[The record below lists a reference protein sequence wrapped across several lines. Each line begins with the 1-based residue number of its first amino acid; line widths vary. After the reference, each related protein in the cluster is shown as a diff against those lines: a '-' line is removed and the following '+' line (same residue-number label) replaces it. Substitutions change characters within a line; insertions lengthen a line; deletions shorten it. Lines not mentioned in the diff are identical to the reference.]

1 VSVLTH
7 WQRTADRSC
16 AAAMSLRVAIC
27 IVSGCSSNAP
37 ASPPHSRANSNTAQ
51 HASDVPD
58 AAAAA
63 DAADGGGTD
72 SAAGAGGQASVQGAA
87 GSAAGACTV
96 DGAMTC
102 AGATSRVRFICQNSL
117 WVSAPP
123 CAMTERC
130 AMPQGDC
137 EAVDPACVGH
147 ATGVAFCD
155 GSQRRVCDG
164 GGNSS
169 VLPCGTNERCLF
181 TKGTAD
187 CSCMPG
193 TVDTGS
199 GCNFAADCSAARGG
213 CDPLT
218 TCSVSAGQR
227 TCGSCPAGY
236 AGDGLT
242 GCQPLLTSVTLS
254 CGQLTPALT
263 PGVHDY
269 RIQVSLTCQQLNV
282 HFEVPAD
289 TQIDVNGSALAPGTD
304 WTSDAL
310 ALGDTA
316 IRVTT
321 TSTFGVNAEYNW
333 VVTRAGT
340 EEVYIKAGNPAAA
353 DGFGASVALDGDNL
367 LVGAPWQDGAKGGVN
382 ALRMSSG
389 ANDSGAAYLFTRTG
403 TTWSEQAYFK
413 ADAPAAGDYFGSDV
427 AILDDVIVIGA
438 PRTDPTGA
446 SGAPPRAGVA
456 YVFVRGSDGSWS
468 QQARLS
474 AQDGAAGN
482 LFGLRLALRKD
493 LLLIGATAEK
503 LAGQSSGAVYVFS
516 RAANAWQATQ
526 TLTAAKPIAD
536 SAFGSALALDGD
548 TLAIG
553 AQKDPSSAAAAGS
566 AYVFT
571 QQGGAWTQ
579 QQRIEPTTPSAGATF
594 GWSVAVQGDTL
605 VVGAPRATVSLTAP
619 SGQAYV
625 FERTSG
631 HWQQTLVLQAPV
643 PRITDYF
650 GVDLVLMP
658 TGLLIGASG
667 DGSGARGLQGDAKNN
682 TAPQSGALYLYSRQ
696 KDQFAMST
704 YIKASNSEPRDA
716 FGISIAWSG
725 DTIVAG
731 ANFESRQA
739 SGVNGTPTGMTLMNS
754 GAAYVIH

>member
-7 WQRTADRSC
+7 WQRKAGRSR
-16 AAAMSLRVAIC
+16 ASTTLLVAVC
-27 IVSGCSSNAP
+27 TLSGCSSDAP
-37 ASPPHSRANSNTAQ
+37 ASAPHSRSNATVAQ
-51 HASDVPD
+51 HASDVLD
-58 AAAAA
+58 AAA
-63 DAADGGGTD
+63 DAADGGEASTAGTA
-72 SAAGAGGQASVQGAA
+72 SAQGAA
-87 GSAAGACTV
+87 GAAAGSCPV

-102 AGATSRVRFICQNSL
+102 AGASSRVRFVCQNFT
-117 WVSAPP
+117 WISAPP
-123 CAMTERC
+123 CAISERC
-130 AMPQGDC
+130 AMPRGDC
-137 EAVDPACVGH
+137 EAVDSACVGH

-169 VLPCGTNERCLF
+169 VLPCGMNERCLF
-181 TKGTAD
+181 TNGAAD
-187 CSCMPG
+187 CSCVPG

-199 GCNFAADCSAARGG
+199 GCSFAADCSVGRGG

-227 TCGSCPAGY
+227 TCGACPAGY
-236 AGDGLT
+236 AGEGLT

-263 PGVHDY
+263 PDVHDY
-269 RIQVSLTCQQLNV
+269 RIQVSLACQQLSA
-282 HFEVPAD
+282 HLEAPPD
-289 TQIDVNGSALAPGTD
+289 TQIAVNGVPLATGTD
-304 WTSDAL
+304 WTSDPL
-310 ALGDTA
+310 ALGDTS

-321 TSTFGVNAEYNW
+321 TSTFGASAEYHW
-333 VVTRAGT
+333 VVTRAGAQ
-340 EEVYIKAGNPAAA
+340 EAYIKASNPAAT
-353 DGFGASVALDGDNL
+353 DGFGASVALDGDTL

-382 ALRMSSG
+382 ATRMSSG
-389 ANDSGAAYLFTRTG
+389 ATDSGAAYLFTRTG
-403 TTWSEQAYFK
+403 DSWSEQVYFK

-427 AILDDVIVIGA
+427 AILGDVIVIGA

-446 SGAPPRAGVA
+446 NGAPPRAGVA
-456 YVFVRGSDGSWS
+456 YVFVRGSDGRWS
-468 QQARLS
+468 QQARIS

-493 LLLIGATAEK
+493 LLLVGATAEK
-503 LAGQSSGAVYVFS
+503 SAGQSSGAIYVYNRV
-516 RAANAWQATQ
+516 ADAWQATQ
-526 TLTAAKPIAD
+526 KLTAARPIAD

-548 TLAIG
+548 TLVIG

-571 QQGGAWTQ
+571 QQGGAWSQ
-579 QQRIEPTTPSAGATF
+579 EQRIEPSMPSAGTTF

-605 VVGAPRATVSLTAP
+605 VVGAPRATLSLTAP

-625 FERTSG
+625 FRRTAG
-631 HWQQTLVLQAPV
+631 HWEQTLVLQAPV
-643 PRITDYF
+643 PRTTDYF

-667 DGSGARGLQGDAKNN
+667 DGSGARGLQGDVKNN
-682 TAPQSGALYLYSRQ
+682 TAPQSGALYLYTRQ
-696 KDQFAMST
+696 NDQFAMST
-704 YIKASNSEPRDA
+704 YIKASNTEQRDA

-725 DTIVAG
+725 DTIAAG

-739 SGVNGTPTGMTLMNS
+739 SSVNGTPTGMTLMNS
-754 GAAYVIH
+754 GAAYVIR